1 MTFDDF
7 CVHFWPKLHHFTCA
21 CFFFASDDGTL
32 ARAFGAIEPRV
43 GPAGS
48 KTQRFGASEPST
60 AGSLIKTW
68 GLQVKGLN
76 MPKNWLN
83 SYPTSTG
90 RGLGGANAGFL
101 HWAVFFPHPAQRRV
115 PVYLFA
121 KFQVLL
127 QPLPLFIRF
136 HQFSPCFMVIQH
148 LSISTCWCR

>member
-1 MTFDDF
+1 MIFASISGPSFTISH
-7 CVHFWPKLHHFTCA
+7 VHV
-21 CFFFASDDGTL
+21 FFFASDDGTL

-68 GLQVKGLN
+68 RLQVKGLN
-76 MPKNWLN
+76 LPKSWLN

-101 HWAVFFPHPAQRRV
+101 HWAVLV
-115 PVYLFA
+115 
-121 KFQVLL
+121 
-127 QPLPLFIRF
+127 
-136 HQFSPCFMVIQH
+136 
-148 LSISTCWCR
+148 